1 MRMTKISSAQRTKS
15 FHRPTLSPYLY
26 DLGAATHA
34 FPPAAVLPEQFHG
47 SPVNMNAARG
57 EVALMRA
64 VLEDAIECFQKQA
77 LKSGR
82 RAQRLAREAEEWL
95 FKDDER
101 WPFSF
106 LNICNVLGI
115 DPGYIRRGLQK
126 LRQERS
132 PREVLRRRGAEFP
145 KCVPVAA

>member
-1 MRMTKISSAQRTKS
+1 MQKPTPANRPKS
-15 FHRPTLSPYLY
+15 FHRPALSPFLY
-26 DLGAATHA
+26 DLGAATHIL
-34 FPPAAVLPEQFHG
+34 PPAAVLPEQFYGVPINVH
-47 SPVNMNAARG
+47 SSRG

-95 FKDDER
+95 FKDDQR

-106 LNICNVLGI
+106 LNVCNVLGI
-115 DPGYIRRGLQK
+115 DPAYIRRGLKQWRMQHAIADTATQHETSAPG
-126 LRQERS
+126 LI
-132 PREVLRRRGAEFP
+132 PI
-145 KCVPVAA
+145 AA